1 MLTKYSA
8 AFPKLGDVR
17 GAFTLVSKQ
26 NIDTP
31 CGDFKDLKDNGVIKG
46 TYTCRGEEADPSSS
60 DVPEGNSNGNGGS
73 GGSKGGSS
81 GSKDSGA
88 STMQITGAAGI
99 LGVVAVMFGLL

>member
-1 MLTKYSA
+1 MNSA

-17 GAFTLVSKQ
+17 GAFTLVSQQ

-31 CGDFKDLKDNGVIKG
+31 CGNFKDLKDNGVIKG
-46 TYTCRGEEADPSSS
+46 TYTCRGEEEDPSSTS
-60 DVPEGNSNGNGGS
+60 VPEGNSNGNSGS
-73 GGSKGGSS
+73 GGKGGSS

-99 LGVVAVMFGLL
+99 LGVVAVTFALL

>member
-1 MLTKYSA
+1 M
-8 AFPKLGDVR
+8 
-17 GAFTLVSKQ
+17 
-26 NIDTP
+26 
-31 CGDFKDLKDNGVIKG
+31 IKG

-60 DVPEGNSNGNGGS
+60 DVPEGNSNGNSGS
-73 GGSKGGSS
+73 GSKGGSS